1 MTSLVRWDPFRDMA
15 MLQNEMNRLFEETFR
30 TLGVWA
36 QNGDSSWAPALD
48 VRETDDAFI
57 VEASIPGIN
66 PDNLNINLLNNML
79 TIEGE
84 VQPEEQEAKFHLR
97 ERPYGRFY
105 RSIQLPTP
113 VNSEQIE
120 ASYTNGVLRLHVPKA
135 EEAKPKRIAVRSN
148 GHLIEA
154 QPA

>member
-1 MTSLVRWDPFRDMA
+1 MTSLVRWDPFREMVT
-15 MLQNEMNRLFEETFR
+15 LQNEMNRFFEETFR
-30 TLGVWA
+30 MLDGWA
-36 QNGDSSWAPALD
+36 QNGDSTWTPALD

-57 VEASIPGIN
+57 VEASIPGIE
-66 PDNLNINLLNNML
+66 PDNLNINLLNNRL

-84 VQPEEQEAKFHLR
+84 VRQEEQKGQFHLR

>member
-1 MTSLVRWDPFRDMA
+1 MTSLTLWDPFRNMA
-15 MLQNEMNRLFEETFR
+15 TLQNEMNRLFEETFR
-30 TLGVWA
+30 TLGGWT
-36 QNGDSSWAPALD
+36 QNGGSAWAPALD
-48 VRETDDAFI
+48 VWETDDAFI
-57 VEASIPGIN
+57 VEASIPGIQ
-66 PDNLNINLLNNML
+66 PDNLDISLVNNML
-79 TIEGE
+79 TIQGE
-84 VQPEEQEAKFHLR
+84 VQPGAQQGQFYLR

-105 RSIQLPTP
+105 RSLQLPMP